1 MGIYED
7 RGLLAAFKTFD
18 KHASFEQREAMD
30 VLRKELKSLGRNPLA
45 NVRDRF
51 DIARRIVG
59 LRAVAGA
66 TITGDMEY

>member
-1 MGIYED
+1 MGVYD
-7 RGLLAAFKTFD
+7 KLGLLATFKTFD
-18 KHASFEQREAMD
+18 KHASYEQKQAMD

>member
-1 MGIYED
+1 MGIYNEH
-7 RGLLAAFKTFD
+7 GLLTTFKSFG
-18 KHASFEQREAMD
+18 KHASFEQKEAMET
-30 VLRKELKSLGRNPLA
+30 LRKELESLGRNPLA